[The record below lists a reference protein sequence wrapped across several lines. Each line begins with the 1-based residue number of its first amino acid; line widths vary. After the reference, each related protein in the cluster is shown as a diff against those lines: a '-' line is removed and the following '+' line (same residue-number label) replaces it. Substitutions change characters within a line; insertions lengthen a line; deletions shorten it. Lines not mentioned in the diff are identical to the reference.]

1 MTTYDL
7 VIRPEADVELA
18 EAARWYEERRSG
30 LGGEFLDSFLAVSD
44 WLRQNPYLYALVV
57 VEARRALLPGF
68 PYSVLYEIHGD
79 EVVVLAC
86 FHESRDPEEWRRR
99 V

>member
-1 MTTYDL
+1 LTYRL

-18 EAARWYEERRSG
+18 EAAQWYEERSPG
-30 LGGEFLDSFLAVSD
+30 LGGEFLDSFLAVTD
-44 WLRQNPYLYALVV
+44 RLRQNPYLFAPAFQN
-57 VEARRALLPGF
+57 ARRALLHRF
-68 PYSVLYEIHGD
+68 PYSVIYEVHGD

-86 FHESRDPEEWRRR
+86 FHESRDPKEWQGR